1 MSAPKSPYRQLQA
14 RAKARGIPANQSAS
28 ILEDLLA
35 EESGGGEGFAGTS
48 PSTSA
53 TATGTEK
60 PTTIVASSNEPSTG
74 DVIFAVVFY
83 SLCSSSMLV
92 VNKLAMKALPAP
104 ALVSVTQLIIASAFI
119 GGIGLTGLAEVDGIA
134 WAKVKPFSLFVLAFA
149 TGLYANMKAL
159 AATSVGT
166 IIVFRACCPISVALA
181 EFLFMG
187 REFPAPR
194 SLLALGIVMGGAYT
208 YVSMDSQFQ
217 LNGIAAYFWVGVWYV
232 LICFQMA
239 YGKALEGNVKL
250 SMWGRVLYTNLLSV
264 PATIGLG
271 LFLGD
276 FEPDKLAVEIT
287 PEAVFWV
294 LLSSV
299 IGIAIG
305 YSGWLCRSV
314 CSATSYTLVGVINKV
329 ITIMITVTFIDQSAS
344 TESLVALMVC
354 ILGGTLY
361 KQAPMRDAVTD
372 AAKKAK

>member
-14 RAKARGIPANQSAS
+14 QAKARGIPANQSAGV
-28 ILEDLLA
+28 LEKLLC
-35 EESGGGEGFAGTS
+35 GEGFPGSSSGT
-48 PSTSA
+48 PA
-53 TATGTEK
+53 AAAATGTKK
-60 PTTIVASSNEPSTG
+60 PATVASSNEPSNG

-83 SLCSSSMLV
+83 SLCSSTMLV

-104 ALVSVTQLIIASAFI
+104 ALVSITQLVIASVFI

-134 WAKVKPFSLFVLAFA
+134 WDKVKPFSLFVLAFA

-187 REFPAPR
+187 REFPAVR

-208 YVSMDSQFQ
+208 YVSLDSQFQ

-239 YGKALEGNVKL
+239 YGKVLEGNVKL

-287 PEAVFWV
+287 PDAVFWV
-294 LLSSV
+294 LLSSG

-354 ILGGTLY
+354 IVGGTLY
-361 KQAPMRDAVTD
+361 KQAPMRVTD
-372 AAKKAK
+372 ATKKAK